1 MFCLCLH
8 DDVVDDDDVYDDDVY
23 DDNVYDDIEDDDEDD
38 EVTTHW
44 NLAVGG
50 VTAISLKL
58 SLGSV
63 GSEGLGEAHQYKEC
77 PKTHI

>member
-8 DDVVDDDDVYDDDVY
+8 DDIEDDED
-23 DDNVYDDIEDDDEDD
+23 VYDDIEDDD

>member
-1 MFCLCLH
+1 M
-8 DDVVDDDDVYDDDVY
+8 
-23 DDNVYDDIEDDDEDD
+23 YDDIEDDDD
-38 EVTTHW
+38 VTHW
-44 NLAVGG
+44 NLAVGR
-50 VTAISLKL
+50 VTPISLKL